1 MNDAF
6 FCYFGCEYW
15 CLVNALII
23 SVYGIIV
30 PAVRNKK

>member
-1 MNDAF
+1 MNAAF

-15 CLVNALII
+15 YLVNALII